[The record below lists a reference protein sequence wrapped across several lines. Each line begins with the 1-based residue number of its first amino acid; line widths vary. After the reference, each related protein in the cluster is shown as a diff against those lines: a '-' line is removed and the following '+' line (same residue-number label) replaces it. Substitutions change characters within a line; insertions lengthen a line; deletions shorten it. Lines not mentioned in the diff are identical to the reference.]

1 MQQRP
6 PLPSAATVA
15 AASAVVSAAALAG
28 SEQGKYMTP
37 RMATSAHLARVRARV
52 RVRVRVR
59 ARARARARVRVR
71 VRGRGR
77 VRVRVRGRVRVR
89 ARVRV
94 DALAVGLLG
103 VLVRVVVREL
113 GRLLQGVVLLARPRL
128 HLGDM
133 GRYGEI

>member
-1 MQQRP
+1 M
-6 PLPSAATVA
+6 
-15 AASAVVSAAALAG
+15 G
-28 SEQGKYMTP
+28 IK
-37 RMATSAHLARVRARV
+37 V

-59 ARARARARVRVR
+59 
-71 VRGRGR
+71 GSI
-77 VRVRVRGRVRVR
+77 RVRGRVRVR

-128 HLGDM
+128 HLRDV
-133 GRYGEI
+133 GRCGEI